1 MHDWYI
7 YIHIPVIKF
16 IRFKLISLNFSKL
29 NYTTLSVFVNVVN
42 FINHIKDRLSSISQS
57 MSNSF
62 TIIFFLYFTQIYFVY
77 YSQWIVFQSRSNKHF
92 KSCLNSINPIC
103 FVYDFI
109 FTLLKKM
116 S

>member
-1 MHDWYI
+1 MIGIYI
-7 YIHIPVIKF
+7 YIPVIKF

-62 TIIFFLYFTQIYFVY
+62 TII
-77 YSQWIVFQSRSNKHF
+77 VFSLFHTNLF
-92 KSCLNSINPIC
+92 CVLFIMDCFSIEI
-103 FVYDFI
+103 
-109 FTLLKKM
+109 K
-116 S
+116 